1 MIPYSRLFL
10 FRKSICE
17 VQIIRTSPFRT
28 FFLDNSFL
36 QNNSVQTLLVCFGLD
51 FSFSEISIILISIIS
66 CKEVVVEEVKNNLSS
81 KTINY
86 SEISLE
92 SIYKIKLYSNI
103 DGWINYIEL
112 NEYVNQLNLNDYSS
126 LIDNKQYLI
135 RFFNGIK
142 NTIPTDINK
151 PEIKS
156 RLTVIETDFLRFESM
171 LSSYESNEEEKVKM
185 VKKINNSFSNLNF
198 QIDKLTEKQEIT
210 PE

>member
-1 MIPYSRLFL
+1 MENQKLLKRLI
-10 FRKSICE
+10 K
-17 VQIIRTSPFRT
+17 
-28 FFLDNSFL
+28 
-36 QNNSVQTLLVCFGLD
+36 
-51 FSFSEISIILISIIS
+51 ISIILISIIS
-66 CKEVVVEEVKNNLSS
+66 CKEVVVEEIKNNLIS

-86 SEISLE
+86 SEINLE

-126 LIDNKQYLI
+126 LIDNKKYLI

-171 LSSYESNEEEKVKM
+171 LSNYESNEEEKIKM

-210 PE
+210 PEQ

>member
-1 MIPYSRLFL
+1 LENQKLLKRLI
-10 FRKSICE
+10 K
-17 VQIIRTSPFRT
+17 
-28 FFLDNSFL
+28 
-36 QNNSVQTLLVCFGLD
+36 
-51 FSFSEISIILISIIS
+51 ISIILISIIS
-66 CKEVVVEEVKNNLSS
+66 CKEVVVEEIKNNLIS

-86 SEISLE
+86 SEINLE

-103 DGWINYIEL
+103 DEWINYMEL
-112 NEYVNQLNLNDYSS
+112 NEYVNQLNLNDYST
-126 LIDNKQYLI
+126 LIDNKKYLI

-142 NTIPTDINK
+142 NTIPIEINK

-210 PE
+210 PEQ

>member
-1 MIPYSRLFL
+1 MENQKLLKRLI
-10 FRKSICE
+10 K
-17 VQIIRTSPFRT
+17 
-28 FFLDNSFL
+28 
-36 QNNSVQTLLVCFGLD
+36 
-51 FSFSEISIILISIIS
+51 ISIILISIIS
-66 CKEVVVEEVKNNLSS
+66 CKEVVVEEVKSNLSS

-86 SEISLE
+86 SEINLE
-92 SIYKIKLYSNI
+92 SVYEIKLNSNI
-103 DGWINYIEL
+103 NEWINYGEL
-112 NEYVNQLNLNDYSS
+112 DEYVNQLNLNDYSS
-126 LIDNKQYLI
+126 LIDNKKYLI

-171 LSSYESNEEEKVKM
+171 LSNYESNEEAKIKM

>member
-1 MIPYSRLFL
+1 MENQKLLKRLI
-10 FRKSICE
+10 K
-17 VQIIRTSPFRT
+17 
-28 FFLDNSFL
+28 
-36 QNNSVQTLLVCFGLD
+36 
-51 FSFSEISIILISIIS
+51 ISIILISIVS
-66 CKEVVVEEVKNNLSS
+66 CKEVVVEKVKNNLSS

-86 SEISLE
+86 SEINLE
-92 SIYKIKLYSNI
+92 SVYEIKLYSNI
-103 DGWINYIEL
+103 DEWINYGEL
-112 NEYVNQLNLNDYSS
+112 DEYVNQLNLNDYST

-142 NTIPTDINK
+142 NTIPTAINK

-171 LSSYESNEEEKVKM
+171 LSNHESNEEAKIKM

>member
-1 MIPYSRLFL
+1 MENQKLLKRLI
-10 FRKSICE
+10 K
-17 VQIIRTSPFRT
+17 
-28 FFLDNSFL
+28 
-36 QNNSVQTLLVCFGLD
+36 
-51 FSFSEISIILISIIS
+51 ISIILISIIS
-66 CKEVVVEEVKNNLSS
+66 CKEVVVEEIKNNLIS

-86 SEISLE
+86 SEINLE

-103 DGWINYIEL
+103 DEWINYMEL
-112 NEYVNQLNLNDYSS
+112 NEYVNQLNLNDYST
-126 LIDNKQYLI
+126 LIDNKKYLI

-142 NTIPTDINK
+142 NTIPIEINK

-210 PE
+210 PGQ